1 MFGRCSKLIG
11 GNGTTYNSSH
21 KNKEYARID
30 TEETPGYFTS
40 KEDITTAEEQDIDM
54 DLSTNDQEEI
64 KLNDVEETKPND
76 VEEND
81 PNNKNDKAI
90 NVSAENESA
99 KLTGNKTSSVIEID
113 IIPITQ
119 NNSTEPKIEDKK
131 EIEKGNIDLKN
142 DTTNTEIE
150 DDMN

>member
-1 MFGRCSKLIG
+1 MKVLVLNRASSPLKYQLI
-11 GNGTTYNSSH
+11 
-21 KNKEYARID
+21 
-30 TEETPGYFTS
+30 
-40 KEDITTAEEQDIDM
+40 DI
-54 DLSTNDQEEI
+54 EEI
-64 KLNDVEETKPND
+64 KPND

-81 PNNKNDKAI
+81 PNNKNDKAT

-99 KLTGNKTSSVIEID
+99 KLTANETSSVIESD
-113 IIPITQ
+113 ILPITQ